1 MKAQEG
7 AEKNPKSVQ
16 ATGKESLQHRDYTR
30 DLAVRTLDISVPGM
44 DLRGQSL
51 LIRDSPA
58 KRGKGDTL
66 FGIESY
72 AQVCFMLRRQ
82 SRQLLKQI
90 DSLWGERQGVVATVF
105 DASMID
111 ELDKKGLVQRQHNH
125 RAGEHTKHL
134 GKFLLTAILVPGTFG
149 LSSTPEDLNTFFAP
163 KNTSDPG

>member
-1 MKAQEG
+1 
-7 AEKNPKSVQ
+7 
-16 ATGKESLQHRDYTR
+16 
-30 DLAVRTLDISVPGM
+30 M

-105 DASMID
+105 DASMALH
-111 ELDKKGLVQRQHNH
+111 EPFFVKLVNQHNH

-134 GKFLLTAILVPGTFG
+134 GKFLLTAILGRRND
-149 LSSTPEDLNTFFAP
+149 S
-163 KNTSDPG
+163 